1 MVMQGVKLFQNSKDW
16 ETFSA
21 GQIIFSA
28 GQPGEV
34 MYVIL
39 EGEVDIQASGKGL
52 ETLHPGGMFGEMALV
67 DGEPRSAEA
76 VARTDC
82 KLVPINKK
90 RFVFLVTETPFF
102 ALEVMKVMAN
112 RLRERR

>member
-1 MVMQGVKLFQNSKDW
+1 MVMQGVKLFQHSKDW
-16 ETFSA
+16 EAFSA
-21 GQIIFSA
+21 GQIIFRE

-52 ETLHPGGMFGEMALV
+52 ETLHSGGMFGEMALV

-112 RLRERR
+112 RLRERK

>member
-1 MVMQGVKLFQNSKDW
+1 MQGVNLFQNSKDW
-16 ETFSA
+16 EAFSA
-21 GQIIFSA
+21 GQTIFSE

-34 MYVIL
+34 MYVVL
-39 EGEVDIQASGKGL
+39 EGEVDILVSANII
-52 ETLHPGGMFGEMALV
+52 ETIHSGGMFGELALV
-67 DGEPRSAEA
+67 DNEPRSAQA

-90 RFVFLVTETPFF
+90 RFTFLVTETPFF

-112 RLRERR
+112 RLRRRT

>member
-1 MVMQGVKLFQNSKDW
+1 MQGVKLFQHSKEW
-16 ETFSA
+16 EAFSA
-21 GQIIFSA
+21 GQIIFSE

-39 EGEVDIQASGKGL
+39 EGEVDIQACGKL
-52 ETLHPGGMFGEMALV
+52 IETIHAGDMFGEMALV
-67 DGEPRSAEA
+67 DSEPRSAKT

-90 RFVFLVTETPFF
+90 RFAFLVTETPFF
-102 ALEVMKVMAN
+102 ALEVMQVMAN
-112 RLRERR
+112 RLRKRR

>member
-39 EGEVDIQASGKGL
+39 EGEVNIQASGKVL
-52 ETLHPGGMFGEMALV
+52 ETIHSGGMLGEMALV
-67 DGEPRSAEA
+67 DDEPRSAEA

-82 KLVPINKK
+82 KLVPINKR
-90 RFVFLVTETPFF
+90 RFVSVTETPFF

>member
-39 EGEVDIQASGKGL
+39 EGEVDIQASGKVL
-52 ETLHPGGMFGEMALV
+52 ETLHSGGMFGEMVLV

-82 KLVPINKK
+82 KLVPINKR
-90 RFVFLVTETPFF
+90 RFVFLSQ
-102 ALEVMKVMAN
+102 
-112 RLRERR
+112 RRHSLPSKS

>member
-1 MVMQGVKLFQNSKDW
+1 MKSGEGQ
-16 ETFSA
+16 EAFSA
-21 GQIIFSA
+21 GQIIFSE

-39 EGEVDIQASGKGL
+39 EGEVDIQASGKSL
-52 ETLHPGGMFGEMALV
+52 QTLHSGDMFGEMALV
-67 DGEPRSAEA
+67 DGEPRSADA
-76 VARTDC
+76 VARTDS

-90 RFVFLVTETPFF
+90 RFAFLVTETPFF

-112 RLRERR
+112 RLRERT

>member
-1 MVMQGVKLFQNSKDW
+1 MVMQGLKLFQNSKEW
-16 ETFSA
+16 EAFSA
-21 GQIIFSA
+21 GQIIFSD

-52 ETLHPGGMFGEMALV
+52 QTLHSGGMFGEMALV

-90 RFVFLVTETPFF
+90 RFAFLVTETPFF